1 MKPTVKVFQ
10 DDIGLLNE
18 LKKQASNGVPKE
30 NLSVIGHDDDRTD
43 CIVGDADT
51 QLNNIGDFV
60 GERDNETGDEFRTVF
75 QRLGFDLDEVRDLEE
90 KLENGKIL
98 LLIR

>member
-18 LKKQASNGVPKE
+18 LKKQAANGVPKE
-30 NLSVIGHDDDRTD
+30 NLSVIGHDDDRID
-43 CIVGDADT
+43 CIVGDVDT
-51 QLNNIGDFV
+51 ELNNIGDLV
-60 GERDNETGDEFRTVF
+60 GERDNETGDEFRAIF
-75 QRLGFDLDEVRDLEE
+75 QRLGFEPDEARDLEE
-90 KLENGKIL
+90 KLDSGKIL